1 MEKYRIATVQIAG
14 IDHYQVYELID
25 QDAPDEEKNRKKI
38 GGLYENKWC
47 AERLRD
53 TLNKEKNEMN
63 YEKEIQKYKRRTGKT
78 YREMAEAVGVTTN
91 IMEKWGRGKYEPKG
105 SRRDAL
111 IAYLTADE
119 TSHKKQTS
127 DSTELVLIARNP
139 KRQYG
144 RPVGLD
150 QEASDMVDEVMEV
163 LSESTRQNVA
173 SMLIKYAYKHIKWI
187 TPEEDPS

>member
-1 MEKYRIATVQIAG
+1 MEKYRISTVQIAG

-25 QDAPDEEKNRKKI
+25 QEAPDEEENRKKI
-38 GGLYENKWC
+38 GGLYRKRWC
-47 AERLRD
+47 AESLAQI
-53 TLNKEKNEMN
+53 LNKEENQMN
-63 YEKEIQKYKRRTGKT
+63 YAKEIEKYKRRTGKT
-78 YREMAEAVGVTTN
+78 YREMAEAVGVTKN
-91 IMEKWGRGKYEPKG
+91 IMEKWGRGQYEPKG

-111 IAYLTADE
+111 ISYLTADE

-127 DSTELVLIARNP
+127 ESTELVLIARNP